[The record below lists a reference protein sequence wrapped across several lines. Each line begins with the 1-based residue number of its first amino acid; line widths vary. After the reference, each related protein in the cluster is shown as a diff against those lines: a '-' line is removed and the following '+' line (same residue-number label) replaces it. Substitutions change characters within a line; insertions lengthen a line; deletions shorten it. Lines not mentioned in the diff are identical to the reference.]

1 MYMPQRT
8 TRGGSLGPKP
18 GGRVAVPFRGG
29 GAMPVGSRTTFGYPA
44 GASAALGMGAPAGGR
59 ASAPVGHLVS
69 SAPSTPLTSFRQ
81 PVSTVYSH
89 SAALGSA
96 LQQRLQQY
104 QQPHHQQQQQ
114 RQQMQQSPQQL
125 PQYHQAHS
133 HQAAQASPQYKL
145 PWEDSMPE
153 EGPPP
158 EYANPPVYTDMA
170 ADKAAPDPRRR
181 NGRRG
186 VQDEGGPADAG
197 ERDRGTPSNREAG
210 NNFGF
215 RSGGGSSSKTSS
227 VGRGA
232 AEGLPA
238 SSLMPPAAMRHGAS
252 AGTGGSE
259 EWPSNQGR
267 GPSALREPEYESDK
281 ALVSGSQAGLPR
293 RKPGRQPNLGG
304 VQETPARRS
313 PEATLDPRL
322 AAQDAWRG
330 EQAALEMHG
339 GLGGLP
345 SIHGGFLGGPQ
356 GSGLAE
362 GPPLGA
368 GAGSRGPSRT
378 VTASTP
384 TPRDE
389 DALDVAARQLHGG
402 HGFSGGGRW
411 GASAAGQ
418 DWPGLG
424 GPGPALPTAS
434 AEDPTSATSTRLI
447 DVQLVRLR

>member
-1 MYMPQRT
+1 
-8 TRGGSLGPKP
+8 
-18 GGRVAVPFRGG
+18 
-29 GAMPVGSRTTFGYPA
+29 
-44 GASAALGMGAPAGGR
+44 
-59 ASAPVGHLVS
+59 
-69 SAPSTPLTSFRQ
+69 
-81 PVSTVYSH
+81 
-89 SAALGSA
+89 
-96 LQQRLQQY
+96 
-104 QQPHHQQQQQ
+104 
-114 RQQMQQSPQQL
+114 
-125 PQYHQAHS
+125 
-133 HQAAQASPQYKL
+133 
-145 PWEDSMPE
+145 MPE

-281 ALVSGSQAGLPR
+281 
-293 RKPGRQPNLGG
+293 
-304 VQETPARRS
+304 
-313 PEATLDPRL
+313 
-322 AAQDAWRG
+322 DAWRG

-424 GPGPALPTAS
+424 GPGPALPTA
-434 AEDPTSATSTRLI
+434 AELGP
-447 DVQLVRLR
+447 VREPRGLPMDGRGPLAGLGRRPDFGNVYQAY